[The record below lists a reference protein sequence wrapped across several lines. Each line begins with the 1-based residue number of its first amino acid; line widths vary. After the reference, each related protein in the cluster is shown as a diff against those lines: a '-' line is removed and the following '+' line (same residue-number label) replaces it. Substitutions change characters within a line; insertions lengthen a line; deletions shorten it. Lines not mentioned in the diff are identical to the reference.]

1 MKRILT
7 MQDLSCLGKC
17 SLTVILPVISAMG
30 VECSVLPT
38 AVLSTHTG
46 FPNPHVSDLSAQIGP
61 ILDHWST
68 LGVEFSGILTGY
80 QANPAQ
86 ADIARNLI
94 ERFGSETCL
103 TICDPAMA
111 DHGKL
116 YSGLTQEM
124 VGAMLA
130 LCRNADLS
138 LPNITEGAMLAGIP
152 CRACADESYCAE
164 IAQALHSKGIR
175 SVLLTGM
182 ERAPGQTGFFF
193 SDGKNT
199 CSYSTARLPRNF
211 HGTGDLFAAVVMGA
225 RMRGL
230 DVAKAGALAA
240 EFVKRCIAATPQVTP
255 YGVAFEPELKWLTRQ
270 I

>member
-30 VECSVLPT
+30 VECTVLPT

-46 FPNPHVSDLSAQIGP
+46 FPNPHVVDLSEQISP
-61 ILDHWST
+61 IIEHWST
-68 LGVEFSGILTGY
+68 LNVEFSGILTGY

-86 ADIARNLI
+86 VEIAQSLI
-94 ERFGSETCL
+94 TRFGGENCL

-116 YSGLTQEM
+116 YSGLSTEM
-124 VGAMLA
+124 VSAMLG
-130 LCRNADLS
+130 LCQKADLS
-138 LPNITEGAMLAGIP
+138 LPNITEGALLAGLP
-152 CRACADESYCAE
+152 YRESADEGYCRE
-164 IAQALHSKGIR
+164 ITQTLHSKGLG

-182 ERAPGQTGFFF
+182 EQAPGQTGFFW
-193 SDGKNT
+193 SDGHNT
-199 CSYSTARLPRNF
+199 YAHSTARLPRNC

-225 RMRGL
+225 QMRGL
-230 DVAKAGALAA
+230 DVPKSGALAA
-240 EFVKRCIAATPQVTP
+240 EFVKRCIAGTGDDSR
-255 YGVAFEPELKWLTRQ
+255 YGVAFEPELKWLADQ
-270 I
+270 L